1 MKAQDKVETVIRGP
15 QSYGLAQQA
24 LDMMQEAKVWP
35 TPLNFELW
43 LYVAGDPKG
52 ELAGEIER
60 LIAEGDGISEEMSED
75 LATRY
80 LPKQRLN
87 EEIRDT
93 GDQLSKE
100 LASVSDAIRMA
111 KQNNEVFGRTL
122 EIAGADMDA
131 AADPETIRATVGRL
145 ANATR
150 TVHEQNARLEQRLAD
165 STAEVGRLKE
175 HLEQV
180 RRDATTDSLTNLAN
194 RKAFD
199 DELDKALSEADASGE
214 AVALA
219 LLDIDHFK
227 GFNDSWGHQ
236 TGDQVIRFVASVIGR
251 AAAPPSFTARY
262 GGEEFAIIFPAE
274 QAKIAHRVLEEI
286 RGEIASRALKR
297 RSTNDD
303 LGQITI
309 SGGYATRVP
318 GERAESLM
326 ERADA
331 ALYASK
337 RLGRNRNTKSEA
349 LPKTRAAAA

>member
-1 MKAQDKVETVIRGP
+1 MTPQDKVESAIRGP
-15 QSYGLAQQA
+15 QSYPLAKYA
-24 LDMMQEAKVWP
+24 LELMERAKVWP

-43 LYVAGDPKG
+43 LHVAGDSQG
-52 ELAGEIER
+52 DLAAEIDR
-60 LIAEGDGISEEMSED
+60 LLAAGSSITEEVSEE

-93 GDQLSKE
+93 GDQLSRE
-100 LASVSDAIRMA
+100 LSSVSDAIRMA
-111 KQNNEVFGRTL
+111 KQNHEVFGRTL
-122 EIAGADMDA
+122 ATAGADIDA
-131 AADPETIRATVGRL
+131 ALSDPDAIRATVGRL

-150 TVHEQNARLEQRLAD
+150 TVHEQNTALERRLAD

-199 DELDKALSEADASGE
+199 DELEKALAEADAGGE
-214 AVALA
+214 ALA
-219 LLDIDHFK
+219 LAVLDIDHFK
-227 GFNDSWGHQ
+227 HFNDSWGHQ

-251 AAAPPSFTARY
+251 AAAPPSFAARY
-262 GGEEFAIIFPAE
+262 GGEEFAIIFPGE
-274 QAKIAHRVLEEI
+274 HAKLAPRVLEEI

-309 SGGYATRVP
+309 SGGYALRVP
-318 GERAESLM
+318 GETAEFLM

-331 ALYASK
+331 ALYTSK
-337 RLGRNRNTKSEA
+337 RLGRNRNTKSETP
-349 LPKTRAAAA
+349 PKSKAA